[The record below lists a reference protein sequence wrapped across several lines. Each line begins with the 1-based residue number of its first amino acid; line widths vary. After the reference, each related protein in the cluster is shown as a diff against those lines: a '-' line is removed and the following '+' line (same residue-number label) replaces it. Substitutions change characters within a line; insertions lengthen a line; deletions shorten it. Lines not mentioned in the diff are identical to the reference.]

1 MSQSTKAEWRL
12 NGKKLHL
19 KFYNSSIHSYLIYS
33 TFKSQEI
40 FERENLC
47 SIWDL
52 TCEPYTMFYHL
63 QKSFNQKFQPFISA
77 LYCCRWWNTENEDSV
92 YHKMKNLYWHQNQ
105 DSIHKSPLFYILWNM
120 KGITQAT
127 RI

>member
-12 NGKKLHL
+12 NGRKLHL
-19 KFYNSSIHSYLIYS
+19 KFYNSSIHSSLIYS

-47 SIWDL
+47 FIWDL
-52 TCEPYTMFYHL
+52 TCEPYTTFYHL

-77 LYCCRWWNTENEDSV
+77 LYCCRWWNTENEECLS
-92 YHKMKNLYWHQNQ
+92 QNEKPELTPKPGLHPQ
-105 DSIHKSPLFYILWNM
+105 KSLFYILWNM
-120 KGITQAT
+120 KGIIQAT